1 MPGFIPACKGRHVSS
16 MAYSDGFLCLVSLW
30 LASRSQSPIA
40 LRLVGTLLAA
50 AAVLGV
56 LRFSGVYPLI
66 GWHQFASMLGAMAA
80 LPLLAVSVMWP
91 GSLVARNTR
100 FAWIFMGVMA
110 VLGVVIVGAGQKRVV
125 ADALAVLS
133 VVAMVVTLARAGIWR
148 GALAAGL
155 LLAGLLLFA
164 AKVSV
169 GDMLVPGDLLHIGMA
184 LGLLGLGTLPLWSSS
199 EGASTYDHGTP
210 QA

>member
-1 MPGFIPACKGRHVSS
+1 MSS
-16 MAYSDGFLCLVSLW
+16 LAYSDGFLCLVSLW

-40 LRLVGTLLAA
+40 LRLACTLFAA

-56 LRFSGVYPLI
+56 LRFSGIYPLM

-80 LPLLAVSVMWP
+80 LPLLAVSVIWP
-91 GSLVARNTR
+91 DSLVTRSTR

-110 VLGVVIVGAGQKRVV
+110 VLGVLIVGAGQKRVV

-133 VVAMVVTLARAGIWR
+133 VVAMLFTLARAGLWR
-148 GALAAGL
+148 GALAAAL

-169 GDMLVPGDLLHIGMA
+169 GDVLVPGDLLHIGMA
-184 LGLLGLGTLPLWSSS
+184 LGLLGLGTLPLWSST
-199 EGASTYDHGTP
+199 EGVSVYDHGAP
-210 QA
+210 VV

>member
-1 MPGFIPACKGRHVSS
+1 MSS
-16 MAYSDGFLCLVSLW
+16 LAYSDGFLCLVSLW
-30 LASRSQSPIA
+30 LATRAPSPIA
-40 LRLVGTLLAA
+40 LRLACTLFAA

-56 LRFSGVYPLI
+56 LRFSGIYPLL

-80 LPLLAVSVMWP
+80 LPLLAVSVIWP
-91 GSLVARNTR
+91 DSLVTRSTR

-110 VLGVVIVGAGQKRVV
+110 VLGVLIVGAGQKRMV

-133 VVAMVVTLARAGIWR
+133 VVAMVFTLARAQQWR
-148 GALAAGL
+148 GALAAAL

-169 GDMLVPGDLLHIGMA
+169 GEVLVPGDLLHIGMA

-199 EGASTYDHGTP
+199 EGVSVYDHGAP
-210 QA
+210 VV